1 MKGGRK
7 AAETF
12 MAGLK
17 LASIATHVA
26 DAKTC
31 VLHPASSTHRQMSDA
46 ELEAAGVSPDLVRLS
61 VGIEDP
67 ADIIADLTQALE
79 NV

>member
-1 MKGGRK
+1 
-7 AAETF
+7 
-12 MAGLK
+12 
-17 LASIATHVA
+17 
-26 DAKTC
+26 
-31 VLHPASSTHRQMSDA
+31 MSDA